1 MQRGV
6 KRSVRDKT
14 ESATD
19 GQLVIV
25 CTGPTGQKREPL
37 FEESRGWINDARA
50 SLQRHNDK
58 RKLP

>member
-19 GQLVIV
+19 GQFVIV
-25 CTGPTGQKREPL
+25 CTGPTGK
-37 FEESRGWINDARA
+37 EERA
-50 SLQRHNDK
+50 FIRRVERIDQ
-58 RKLP
+58 